1 MKTYFS
7 YLWKFIA
14 FAAILFAAYW
24 WIYIPR
30 WVYNNGVSASARVV
44 EVWNTGNM
52 VNEAPLGGLR
62 LEVQQNSG
70 ETYQVKKYCRV
81 TFGSDWLFYEG
92 TIINVKYNPGFP
104 PRVVLTDTVCDLE
117 NASIITIPV
126 TVLGSILLTVFVAN
140 WILKTFMIS
149 DLSNNGEF
157 ASATVLSNK
166 ETGWTLND
174 KPGVKLELKVY
185 PPGDNSYQTTSVQVV
200 EPSDLPLLYSGR
212 EVKVKYDPRHRNRLK
227 LVSIGEHKA
236 VETSE
241 RMEKLEE
248 IYNRHL
254 ISEEEYQMLRE
265 GILKSI

>member
-1 MKTYFS
+1 MKQFLS
-7 YLWKFIA
+7 FGWKF
-14 FAAILFAAYW
+14 AIFLLLTFAAYW
-24 WIYIPR
+24 WIYVPR
-30 WVYNNGVSASARVV
+30 WVYTNGVSATARVV

-52 VNEAPLGGLR
+52 VNEAPLGGVR
-62 LEVQQNSG
+62 LEVMPISG
-70 ETYQVKKYCRV
+70 DTYQVKKYCRV
-81 TFGSDWLFYEG
+81 SFGSDWLFSEG
-92 TIINVKYNPGFP
+92 NIVNVKYNPGFP

-149 DLSNNGEF
+149 DLSNKGEF
-157 ASATVLSNK
+157 PSATVLSNK

-200 EPSDLPLLYSGR
+200 EPSDLSLLYPGR
-212 EVKVKYDPRHRNRLK
+212 EVKVKYDPSHRNRLK

-236 VETSE
+236 VNTSE
-241 RMEKLEE
+241 RLERLEE
-248 IYNRHL
+248 IYNRRL
-254 ISEEEYQMLRE
+254 ISEEEYLQLRE